1 MSRHDILIVD
11 DNASNIRLVAAE
23 LEADGYGIA
32 FARSGAEAL
41 EQSSHKQF
49 DLVLLDIM
57 MPEMDG
63 LEVCRRLKERPEYR
77 DTPVIFLTARE
88 EKETLLEGF
97 AVGGVDYV
105 TKPFYGPEVRSRV
118 KAQLRALE
126 AQQLLE
132 SAVDDLSK
140 QLLISVQHENELQAQ
155 QAEMARFNR
164 TLLERASTD
173 QLTGLA
179 NRYHMMAI
187 AEYERERATRAESSY
202 SFIIGDVDHFKE
214 INDRHGHDCG
224 DDILREIAARM
235 QQAVR
240 GQDLVARWGGEEFLV
255 FLPDTSCEGARV
267 LAEKLRDAIGSA
279 PFYYGD
285 MELDV
290 TISLGVSSCEAADI
304 ETCIEQADRAL
315 YEGKRRGRNRT
326 VTYEDGMSERTS
338 E

>member
-23 LEADGYGIA
+23 LEADDYGIA

-41 EQSSHKQF
+41 EQSTHKQF

-63 LEVCRRLKERPEYR
+63 LEVCRKLKERPQYR

-88 EKETLLEGF
+88 DKETVLAGF
-97 AVGGVDYV
+97 AAGGVDYV

-118 KAQLRALE
+118 DAQLRALE

-132 SAVDDLSK
+132 AAVDDLSK
-140 QLLISVQHENELQAQ
+140 QLLISVQHENELQTQ
-155 QAEMARFNR
+155 QDEMARFNR

-187 AEYERERATRAESSY
+187 AEYEHERATRVESSY
-202 SFIIGDVDHFKE
+202 SFILGDIDHFKE
-214 INDRHGHDCG
+214 LNDTHGHECG
-224 DDILREIAARM
+224 DDILREIAERM
-235 QQAVR
+235 RQAVR
-240 GQDLVARWGGEEFLV
+240 GQDLVARWGGEEFLI

-267 LAEKLRDAIGSA
+267 LAEKLGEAISGA
-279 PFYYGD
+279 PFHYGD
-285 MELDV
+285 HELYV
-290 TISLGVSSCEAADI
+290 TITLGVSSCGVADI

-315 YEGKRRGRNRT
+315 YEGKSRGRNQT
-326 VTYEDGMSERTS
+326 VTYEDGLTEDVSQ
-338 E
+338 

>member
-23 LEADGYGIA
+23 LESDGYGIA

-41 EQSSHKQF
+41 EQSRHKHF
-49 DLVLLDIM
+49 DLFLLDIM
-57 MPEMDG
+57 MPGMDG
-63 LEVCRRLKERPEYR
+63 LEVCRALKERPEYK

-118 KAQLRALE
+118 NAQLRALE

-132 SAVDDLSK
+132 AAVDDLSK
-140 QLLISVQHENELQAQ
+140 QLLISVQHENELQMQ
-155 QAEMARFNR
+155 QEEMARFNR
-164 TLLERASTD
+164 ALLARASTD

-187 AEYERERATRAESSY
+187 AEYESERASRADSAY
-202 SFIIGDVDHFKE
+202 SFIIGDIDSFKH
-214 INDRHGHDCG
+214 INDTHGHDCG
-224 DDILREIAARM
+224 DAILREIATRL
-235 QQAVR
+235 QGAVR

-267 LAEKLRDAIGSA
+267 LAEKLREAVCLT
-279 PFYYGD
+279 PFQYGNI
-285 MELDV
+285 EIDV
-290 TISLGVSSCEAADI
+290 TITLGVSSCEAADI

-315 YEGKRRGRNRT
+315 YEGKRQGRNQS
-326 VTYEDGMSERTS
+326 VAYEDGMSENPS